1 MYHFSR
7 FIYICGLGFLFCVTS
22 VYATSIGVTPAEF
35 MQGDPARITIE
46 GVSRDDIDSL
56 SWGNTPLPL
65 FEYEGKVSSIVGVD
79 LSTRPGLSVL
89 TLRLVDGTVITK
101 QVRVGSRKRT
111 TAPLGIPDKMGGNT
125 PTAESNLMKMF
136 VQENAILAQ
145 LTSTTTPLWH
155 DSFQYPLSDTRV
167 SDSFGY
173 VRQTGASTIFHR
185 GTDFEADIG
194 TPVYALS
201 DGVVR
206 LMRQFTA
213 YGKIIVVDYGSNISA
228 YYLHLSQM
236 NVRKDELV
244 EKGQVIGLSGD
255 TGYAL
260 SPHLHLSI
268 KIHGASIDPMKF
280 FTLLGPR

>member
-1 MYHFSR
+1 MLR
-7 FIYICGLGFLFCVTS
+7 TLLYIGLGFLLSVTQVHATTIS
-22 VYATSIGVTPAEF
+22 VFPSQFV
-35 MQGDPARITIE
+35 QGDPAVITID
-46 GVSRDDIDSL
+46 GVSREDIDGL
-56 SWGNTPLPL
+56 SWGSISPPL
-65 FEYEGKVSSIVGVD
+65 FEYNGKTSAIIGVD
-79 LSTRPGLSVL
+79 LSTRPGFSHLV
-89 TLRLVDGTVITK
+89 LRLNDGTVVTR
-101 QVRVGSRKRT
+101 QVRVLPRKRA

-136 VQENAILAQ
+136 AQENAILAQ
-145 LTSTTTPLWH
+145 LTSTTTPLWR
-155 DSFQYPLSDTRV
+155 DSFQYPLLDTRV

-173 VRQTGASTIFHR
+173 VRQTGASTVFHR

-213 YGKIIVVDYGSNISA
+213 YGKIIVVDYGSGISA

-244 EKGQVIGLSGD
+244 KKGQVIGLSGD

-260 SPHLHLSI
+260 QPHLHLSI
-268 KIHGASIDPMKF
+268 KIHGISIDPMKF
-280 FTLLGPR
+280 FALLGPRP